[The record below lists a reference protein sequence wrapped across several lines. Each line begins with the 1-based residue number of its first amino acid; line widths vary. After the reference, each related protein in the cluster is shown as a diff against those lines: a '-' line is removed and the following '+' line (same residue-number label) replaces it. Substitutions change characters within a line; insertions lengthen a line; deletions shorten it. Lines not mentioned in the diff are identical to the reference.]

1 MKMRLRLAW
10 IVMIAFALPI
20 SGLPAFSAAESASGF
35 DTGTIPAPHI
45 LLPDG
50 EIAAT
55 VVLISDAKGWGKAED
70 SEAQRLA
77 ASGAV
82 VIGIDFPSYI
92 AALRKVEGDCVYT
105 VSDIESL
112 SQQIQRKAGNADYK
126 LPIVAGIGEG
136 AAMALAI
143 AAQSP
148 AATFSGTIV
157 VDPLAGIPLTKQ
169 FCTPAQKQIVTD
181 RMIYAMTEG
190 PLPDPVTVA
199 LSPNADAAGRDHVM
213 ALRTAHPDIA
223 VSESDDDPNSALSQ
237 MLDDAIAAGK
247 ASESPLGLPIEILSA
262 KPALKTMAIIYSGDG
277 GWRDLDKEIGLSL
290 QAQGIPVVG
299 VDSLRY
305 FWSKRTPEETA
316 ADLAKM
322 VAFYRKSWNVDHV
335 LLIGYSFGADIL
347 AATYNLLSDAD
358 KERVAQISLLALS
371 HQVDYEISVMG
382 WLGQSA
388 SSGSGDPVDDLAKV
402 DPKKIQCV
410 YGTDE
415 DQDACTALK
424 TMGADVIPIDGGHH
438 FDGDYPAL
446 AARIIAG
453 LKQRLQ

>member
-1 MKMRLRLAW
+1 MTMRLRLAW
-10 IVMIAFALPI
+10 TMVLAFALTL
-20 SGLPAFSAAESASGF
+20 SGLSAFAAAEPASGF

-50 EIAAT
+50 AIAAA
-55 VVLISDAKGWGKAED
+55 VVLISDAKGWGKVED

-77 ASGAV
+77 ATGAA

-92 AALRKVEGDCVYT
+92 AELRKVEGDCVYT
-105 VSDIESL
+105 VSDLESL
-112 SQQIQRKAGNADYK
+112 SQQIQRKAGNTDYK

-136 AAMALAI
+136 AALALAI

-148 AATFSGTIV
+148 AATFSGTIA
-157 VDPLAGIPLTKQ
+157 VDPLAGIPLMKQ
-169 FCTPAQKQIVTD
+169 LCTPAQKQIAAD

-190 PLPDPVTVA
+190 PLPDPVTLV

-213 ALRTAHPDIA
+213 TLQTAHPDIA
-223 VSESDDDPNSALSQ
+223 VNESDNDANSALSE
-237 MLDDAIAAGK
+237 MLDNAIAAGK
-247 ASESPLGLPIEILSA
+247 ASESPLGLPIEILPA

-277 GWRDLDKEIGLSL
+277 GWRDLDKEIGISL
-290 QAQGIPVVG
+290 QSKGIPIIG

-322 VAFYRKSWNVDHV
+322 IVFYRKSWNVDHI

-347 AATYNLLSDAD
+347 PATYNLLSDAD
-358 KERVAQISLLALS
+358 KERVPQISLLALS

-388 SSGSGDPVDDLAKV
+388 SSGSGDPVDDLTKI

-410 YGTDE
+410 YGTEE
-415 DQDACTALK
+415 DQDACTAIK
-424 TMGADVIPIDGGHH
+424 TAGAEIIPIDGGHH

-446 AARIIAG
+446 AAKIIAG
-453 LKQRLQ
+453 LERRLQ